1 MGVELAGE
9 LLLQGGDLCVAAAK
23 HDHQRGHHLTVGGL
37 DRLGRGQ
44 LRRRQ
49 PIMNGHHPRLQVAAS
64 TCADQRRSDRCSREP
79 PALLRGRRQRQHGQ
93 GLGLSELGAEGGQR
107 PRVEL
112 SQGAAQGVDV
122 PLASPDQALMGP
134 GQHLDRLGQRAVTGH
149 RPVVVAVG
157 ADQIRKH
164 LRIAPIR
171 LGPGTA
177 MPATV
182 AADGMGV
189 DRIDLVAGGHQRS
202 DQQTPVGLD
211 ADHHLPWVLCMGG
224 HQLMQLAH
232 PNQAIRD
239 PASCQNAAILV
250 EQAQVMVGLA
260 PVHPEKQHDCP
271 PLPRPPC
278 R

>member
-1 MGVELAGE
+1 LRYSAI
-9 LLLQGGDLCVAAAK
+9 A
-23 HDHQRGHHLTVGGL
+23 HQRHAVRAKKPSATA
-37 DRLGRGQ
+37 
-44 LRRRQ
+44 
-49 PIMNGHHPRLQVAAS
+49 IAM
-64 TCADQRRSDRCSREP
+64 
-79 PALLRGRRQRQHGQ
+79 
-93 GLGLSELGAEGGQR
+93 
-107 PRVEL
+107 
-112 SQGAAQGVDV
+112 
-122 PLASPDQALMGP
+122 PLASPDQALMGS
-134 GQHLDRLGQRAVTGH
+134 GQHLDGLGQRAVTGD

-157 ADQIRKH
+157 ADQVGQH
-164 LRIAPIR
+164 LGIASIR

-177 MPATV
+177 MPAAV

-189 DRIDLVAGGHQRS
+189 DRIDLVAGGQQRP

-211 ADHHLPWVLCMGG
+211 SDRHLPWVLCMGG

-260 PVHPEKQHDCP
+260 PVHPEKQYDRP
-271 PLPRPPC
+271 PLLRPPC